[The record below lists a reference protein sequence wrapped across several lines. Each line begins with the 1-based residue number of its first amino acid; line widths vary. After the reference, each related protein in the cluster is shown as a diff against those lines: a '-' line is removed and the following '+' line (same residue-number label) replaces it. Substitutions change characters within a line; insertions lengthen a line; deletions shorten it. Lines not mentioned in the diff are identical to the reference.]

1 MRSRHTA
8 VLSLVATLLC
18 LCNHSVAQTRIDLEA
33 YKRYRAERK
42 GMTTDG
48 LMQEFPAGAF
58 RSTVSVDAARAL
70 YADSIAIKYDI
81 TADELDLLRSH
92 GFVVTERL
100 AFDEYYRAY
109 YDAYLKDLPVYI
121 SSDAVLHAFHRTY
134 ANILKDI
141 EKHALADLLAAS
153 LEDMTMELRRIPQG
167 TTPAAQQAYRDVDVY
182 LAVARALILGSD
194 ATAPVDPAAIGAA
207 DSVLTAILAEQPTQL
222 TTFTSVPRAFDFSQC
237 KPRGHYAGD
246 EVLERYF
253 RTMMWLGRTEIYI
266 TAPQGVIPPVSA
278 EDIRRQCGMAIQLA
292 RTMAASS
299 ARGQLAAIDT
309 LLRAFLGDQDN
320 VASQDVIAYVESR
333 NLDVDALGDPST
345 LTAFQQAMIDAGGGQ
360 QILSQILISDATEEI
375 TPAAS
380 WMLMGQRFLYD
391 SFVLANVVFDKTSEL
406 RMMPDPLDALF
417 VLGNDATAQLLMPE
431 ITRWK
436 YAENLAALRYLT
448 NTFEPTYWE
457 QSLYTS
463 WLGAIRSLNPPSERS
478 SLPQF
483 MQTAAWWQKTINAQL
498 ASWAELR
505 HDNLLYGK
513 QSYTGGLGCFYPRGF
528 VEPRPELYQRIGA
541 AAGRFKDVLVRFAA
555 ELRRQGRPEQAI
567 DIAGIAS
574 EALPEI
580 ESTMTVLA
588 SIATKELA
596 SIPLA
601 VDEQRTIDE
610 WIMRK
615 DPLGGGCVTMYN
627 GVYPSMLYGVSIE
640 VNQQP
645 VDHIIADVH
654 TQPTDEF
661 GAPVGRVLHV
671 GTGKIN
677 MAVVAANDP
686 QDGCLTAYVGPVS
699 SYYEHITE
707 NFSRMTDQEWRE
719 HLKASP
725 FPMRPSWTRLYLA
738 DKDGRKAQEQGPSLI
753 VTSVNDVQQ
762 PPSSMLIAPNPTV
775 AVAMITVSLPTAMQ
789 QVHVEVV
796 DQLGQ
801 IVRTLDAGPM
811 EHGNHH
817 FRWDGMSDTGL
828 PAVSAMY
835 YVRLSCDGIVTTQ
848 PLVIG
853 R

>member
-1 MRSRHTA
+1 MFRSAFTFRGANAVRSGHTA
-8 VLSLVATLLC
+8 VLASIATMLLC
-18 LCNHSVAQTRIDLEA
+18 LCSESVAQTRIDLDA

-42 GMTTDG
+42 GMTTEG
-48 LMQEFPAGAF
+48 LLQEFPAGVF
-58 RSTVSVDAARAL
+58 RSTVSVDATRAR
-70 YADSIAIKYDI
+70 YADSIAIKYGL
-81 TADELDLLRSH
+81 TSDEGDLLRSH

-121 SSDAVLHAFHRTY
+121 SADAVLHAFHRTY

-153 LEDMTMELRRIPQG
+153 LEDMTMQLRRMPQG

-194 ATAPVDPAAIGAA
+194 ATAPVDLEAIGAA

-222 TTFTSVPRAFDFSQC
+222 TTFTSVPRVFDFSQC

-246 EVLERYF
+246 EQLEKYF

-266 TAPQGVIPPVSA
+266 TAPKGVDPPVPP
-278 EDIRRQCGMAIQLA
+278 EDVLRQCGMAVQLA
-292 RTMAASS
+292 RTMASSVAREQFAS
-299 ARGQLAAIDT
+299 IDT
-309 LLRAFLGDQDN
+309 LLRSFLGEQDN

-345 LTAFQQAMIDAGGGQ
+345 LTAFRQAMIDAGGGQ

-436 YAENLAALRYLT
+436 YAENLASLRYLT
-448 NTFEPTYWE
+448 NTFEPAYWE

-478 SLPQF
+478 ALPQF
-483 MQTAAWWQKTINAQL
+483 MQTAAWWQKTINTQL

-528 VEPRPELYQRIGA
+528 VEPRPELYARIGA
-541 AAGRFKDVLVRFAA
+541 AAGRFKDVLARFAA
-555 ELRRQGRPEQAI
+555 DLRRQGRREQAT
-567 DIAGIAS
+567 DIAGIAAT
-574 EALPEI
+574 ALPDI
-580 ESTMTVLA
+580 ASTMTVLA
-588 SIATKELA
+588 AIATKELA
-596 SIPLA
+596 SQPLS
-601 VDEQRTIDE
+601 VEEQKVIDG
-610 WIMRK
+610 WIMIK
-615 DPLGGGCVTMYN
+615 DTPMGGCVVDYN
-627 GVYPSMLYGVSIE
+627 GYYPRMLYDVTTQ

-671 GTGKIN
+671 
-677 MAVVAANDP
+677 
-686 QDGCLTAYVGPVS
+686 
-699 SYYEHITE
+699 
-707 NFSRMTDQEWRE
+707 
-719 HLKASP
+719 
-725 FPMRPSWTRLYLA
+725 
-738 DKDGRKAQEQGPSLI
+738 
-753 VTSVNDVQQ
+753 
-762 PPSSMLIAPNPTV
+762 
-775 AVAMITVSLPTAMQ
+775 
-789 QVHVEVV
+789 
-796 DQLGQ
+796 
-801 IVRTLDAGPM
+801 
-811 EHGNHH
+811 
-817 FRWDGMSDTGL
+817 
-828 PAVSAMY
+828 
-835 YVRLSCDGIVTTQ
+835 
-848 PLVIG
+848 
-853 R
+853 